1 MPASPSETPLWT
13 PTPADLERANLTRF
27 IAQVRSLGEGTES
40 VVDFPT
46 LHEWSIKNPELFWS
60 EVRRFSGIVAGPPD
74 PAIACERV
82 LIGRNRVAP
91 PDPQLGPVWFVG
103 TTLNFAE
110 NLLRYDDDREAI
122 VSWNERGPLRR
133 LTFRELRQ
141 EAARVAA
148 ALRRL
153 GVKRGDRVTGFM
165 PNIPETVI
173 AMLGATSIGAIWS
186 SCSPDFGAAGV
197 LDRFGQIQPRVLF
210 CAESYLYSGREIDC
224 LDRVREITRRIP
236 EIEHVV
242 VVPYLRE
249 PGDLSG
255 IRGGTTWSEFLS
267 DPSSIARRPSPIA
280 QQFEHLPFDHP
291 LYIMYSSGTTGLPK
305 CMVHGAGG
313 TLIQHLK
320 ELALH
325 TDLTRDD
332 RVFYFT
338 TCGWMMWNWLV
349 SCLALGSTIVLYD
362 GAPLIRQR
370 PILWD
375 MAAAERLTVFGTS
388 AKWLAL
394 AAKEGLRPID
404 THDLS
409 ALRAVLSTGSPLAP
423 HSFDYVYTHVKRDVR
438 LSSISGGTDII
449 SCFAGGNPI
458 GPVWRGEL
466 QALALGMKVEIFD
479 ENGRSVVGEPGELVC
494 TNPFPS
500 MPVAFWNDPD
510 GAKYRAAYFEKYPNV
525 WRHGDWAEITSR
537 GGMVIYGRSD
547 ATLNPG
553 GVRIGTA
560 EIYRQVEQLPEIV
573 ESIVIGQDV
582 STDGGED
589 VRIILFVRLAP
600 DIELDDA
607 LKDRIRAQ
615 IRNNAS
621 PHHVPKKI
629 IQVTDIPR
637 TISGKITELAVR
649 DVIHGRP
656 VKNVDA
662 LANPQ
667 ALELFRDLPD
677 LRV

>member
-1 MPASPSETPLWT
+1 MTASTSAAPPSQPLWT
-13 PTPADLERANLTRF
+13 PTPADLARANLTRF
-27 IAQVRSLGEGTES
+27 IAQVRALGEGSES
-40 VVDFPT
+40 VADFPT
-46 LHEWSIKNPELFWS
+46 LYDWSIENPELFWS
-60 EVRRFSGIVAGPPD
+60 EVRRFFGIVAGPPD

-91 PDPQLGPVWFVG
+91 PDREHGPVWFVG

-110 NLLRYDDDREAI
+110 NLLRYDDDCEAI
-122 VSWNERGPLRR
+122 VAWNERGPMRR
-133 LTFRELRQ
+133 LTFHELRG
-141 EAARVAA
+141 EVARVSS
-148 ALRRL
+148 ALRRM
-153 GVKRGDRVTGFM
+153 GIKPGDRVTGFM

-173 AMLGATSIGAIWS
+173 AMLGATAIGAIWS

-210 CAESYLYSGREIDC
+210 CADSYLYSGREIDC
-224 LDRVREITRRIP
+224 LDRVREITRQIP
-236 EIEHVV
+236 EIERVV
-242 VVPYLRE
+242 VVPYLNDSA
-249 PGDLSG
+249 DLSG
-255 IRGGTTWSEFLS
+255 IRGATTWGEFVG
-267 DPSSIARRPSPIA
+267 DAPAEEPIFA
-280 QQFEHLPFDHP
+280 HLPFDHP

-320 ELALH
+320 ELGLH

-362 GAPLIRQR
+362 GAPLTRHR

-375 MAAAERLTVFGTS
+375 LAAEERLTVFGTS

-394 AAKEGLRPID
+394 AEKEGLRPIE
-404 THDLS
+404 THDIG
-409 ALRAVLSTGSPLAP
+409 ALRAILSTGSPLAP
-423 HSFDYVYTHVKRDVR
+423 HSFDYVYAQVKRDVR

-466 QALALGMKVEIFD
+466 QALALGMRVEVFD
-479 ENGRSVVGEPGELVC
+479 ERGKSLVGEPGELVC
-494 TNPFPS
+494 TAPFPS

-525 WRHGDWAEITSR
+525 WRHGDWAEITPH

-573 ESIVIGQDV
+573 ESIVIGQDL
-582 STDGGED
+582 STEGAGED
-589 VRIILFVRLAP
+589 VRIVLFVRLAP
-600 DIELDDA
+600 GVELDDA

-615 IRNNAS
+615 IRANTS

-629 IQVTDIPR
+629 IQVADIPR